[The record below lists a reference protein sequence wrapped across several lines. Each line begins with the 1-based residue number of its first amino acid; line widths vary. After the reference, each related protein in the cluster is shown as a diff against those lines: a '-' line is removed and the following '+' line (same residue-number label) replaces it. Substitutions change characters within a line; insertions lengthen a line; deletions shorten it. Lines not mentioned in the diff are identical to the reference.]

1 MGANANSPWHRIAVS
16 PPSVSASVVFA
27 SVVISFT
34 MMAVTSIPFPVST
47 PAAVRSCTR
56 IPIVWISIPI
66 SVSLPIPITVMMSVP
81 ISFATV
87 PGAVALALASG
98 VFFGFCFR
106 GLRVCFHRLI
116 PLRIRFVMR
125 RRYWFRL
132 FGPPRP
138 FFFRRYFFR
147 GTRLFDSRLLI
158 PFTFLLLS
166 RVIFSRMITFRLLLF
181 RFHIFN
187 CWQFLA

>member
-1 MGANANSPWHRIAVS
+1 MGTNANSPWHRIAVS

-27 SVVISFT
+27 TAVISFT
-34 MMAVTSIPFPVST
+34 IMAVTSIPFPVST
-47 PAAVRSCTR
+47 PAAVRS
-56 IPIVWISIPI
+56 PIVCISIPI
-66 SVSLPIPITVMMSVP
+66 SVSLSITITVMMSVP
-81 ISFATV
+81 ISFSTV

-106 GLRVCFHRLI
+106 GLKVCFHRLI
-116 PLRIRFVMR
+116 SLRICFVMR

-132 FGPPRP
+132 FRPPRP
-138 FFFRRYFFR
+138 FFFSRYFFR

-181 RFHIFN
+181 RFHRFN
-187 CWQFLA
+187 CW